1 MFSRVNFPQTTPH
14 RLADVARAPDV
25 SAAEA

>member
-1 MFSRVNFPQTTPH
+1 MFSRVNFPRMTLH
-14 RLADVARAPDV
+14 RLADVARARDV